1 MVKDFK
7 PLIELQH
14 IHMDTSNEKACEA
27 KLLKYKKC
35 LNFDNYTN
43 ENKTEQILIGYIFRM
58 IHTDIN
64 N

>member
-43 ENKTEQILIGYIFRM
+43 ENKTEQILI
-58 IHTDIN
+58 
-64 N
+64 